1 MKNIYI
7 VGSGFKGLKIASVLS
22 CFKQYKIFLFSNSE
36 DFIFTPYIVSMIY
49 KRNLFSTNLRK
60 FCKERSIKFF
70 NQEIIEISKNF
81 IKSEKSF
88 YKIDGIV
95 LDCRNNICSLLD
107 TKKKSTYNNIKN
119 EINDLIFSDK
129 KYVIKGHN
137 IQALEIAL
145 ALNYLKKLDFI
156 YSNKNIFENKY
167 ISNLKTIN
175 HNNLKFKFNNK
186 KLNQKDSKNKF
197 ELITNPSS
205 AQEASQEAKFF
216 ILKILKWIPTKSKKS
231 YFKRGTMIKTGK
243 NISEIFLFNSKKTF
257 IHGFLADIIRNF
269 YYFIQFNFFYKEKR
283 NIIFLK
289 IYLINLRV
297 SALWEYYINSD
308 NNF

>member
-49 KRNLFSTNLRK
+49 KRNFFSTNLRK

-95 LDCRNNICSLLD
+95 LDCRNNIFSLLD

-175 HNNLKFKFNNK
+175 QNNLKFKFNNK
-186 KLNQKDSKNKF
+186 KLNQNDSKNKF

-243 NISEIFLFNSKKTF
+243 NISEIFLFNSKKNLHTW
-257 IHGFLADIIRNF
+257 FLSRPNKNILLF
-269 YYFIQFNFFYKEKR
+269 YSI
-283 NIIFLK
+283 
-289 IYLINLRV
+289 
-297 SALWEYYINSD
+297 
-308 NNF
+308 